1 MIPSFRQYSSVSRQ
15 DAVQHAQIWLKWE
28 MNWTKERWHF
38 CYWKGFF
45 WVGNQSRSSLLGQ
58 VFWDCIMMFA
68 LIKVSARTA
77 FVGHLTWGWVVYLCL
92 CVQNTGPIDWG
103 NWSRPG
109 SWCTGSLCTWWNV
122 IFLLRLTS
130 MPGEAY
136 VQNCSVS
143 RVGKAITTNTPTCTK
158 RKTQTL
164 RIVDL
169 GESCKYHQHHIHYHY
184 NFKLYSP

>member
-1 MIPSFRQYSSVSRQ
+1 MIPAFRQYSSVSRQ

-77 FVGHLTWGWVVYLCL
+77 FAGHLTWGWVVYLCL
-92 CVQNTGPIDWG
+92 CAQNTGPIDWG
-103 NWSRPG
+103 NLSRPG
-109 SWCTGSLCTWWNV
+109 SWCTGFRVPDGTSYFCWGWHQCLVKHMFRTAVSPGWA
-122 IFLLRLTS
+122 RL
-130 MPGEAY
+130 
-136 VQNCSVS
+136 
-143 RVGKAITTNTPTCTK
+143 
-158 RKTQTL
+158 
-164 RIVDL
+164 
-169 GESCKYHQHHIHYHY
+169 
-184 NFKLYSP
+184 

>member
-1 MIPSFRQYSSVSRQ
+1 MAEMRNELDKREVTLLLLKRILLSWKSVTVVLVGASVLRLHYDVCAHKSLCQDCFCGPSNMRMSCLSLSLCTEHWSYWLRELIPAGELVYWSS
-15 DAVQHAQIWLKWE
+15 
-28 MNWTKERWHF
+28 
-38 CYWKGFF
+38 
-45 WVGNQSRSSLLGQ
+45 
-58 VFWDCIMMFA
+58 
-68 LIKVSARTA
+68 
-77 FVGHLTWGWVVYLCL
+77 
-92 CVQNTGPIDWG
+92 
-103 NWSRPG
+103 
-109 SWCTGSLCTWWNV
+109 CTWWNV

-158 RKTQTL
+158 RKAQTL